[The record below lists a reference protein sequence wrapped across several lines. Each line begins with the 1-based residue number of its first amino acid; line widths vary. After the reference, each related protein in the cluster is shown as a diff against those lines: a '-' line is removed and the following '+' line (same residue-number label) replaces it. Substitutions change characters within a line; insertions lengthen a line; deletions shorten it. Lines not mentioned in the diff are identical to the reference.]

1 MKEEVCKALR
11 EGTEQCLPS
20 DEESPGTVEPLGVE
34 ELTEQGERTVAN
46 RRPYSAECEDAVVGE
61 LRERIRQRLA
71 RHKAFLLDVRQLLGE
86 RNFYFDKLSCIQRKI
101 LDDYGGTSVGRKVL
115 AIIGSR
121 PADF

>member
-1 MKEEVCKALR
+1 MKEEICKTPR
-11 EGTEQCLPS
+11 EEAAQCLPS
-20 DEESPGTVEPLGVE
+20 AEESPGSLEPLGVE
-34 ELTEQGERTVAN
+34 EFTDELERTVAN
-46 RRPYSAECEDAVVGE
+46 RSLDSAECEDAVVGE

-71 RHKAFLLDVRQLLGE
+71 THKAFLLGVRQLLEE

-101 LDDYGGTSVGRKVL
+101 LDDYGGTCVGQKVL